1 VESAPYTPPPALAGQ
16 PCTHC
21 CPHFH
26 PPWQVQ
32 YGKFTTLSFEDP
44 ADAAVILAKYIHG
57 IEVEGKSAGWM
68 DEGAPDRKIDR

>member
-1 VESAPYTPPPALAGQ
+1 
-16 PCTHC
+16 
-21 CPHFH
+21 
-26 PPWQVQ
+26 VQ